1 MDVLLQGGEIL
12 TLKKCG
18 FLLVFAM
25 MFCFVIPNFASAEVI
40 KKTDSYTKWY
50 IKGYSPETT
59 FKGKEEG
66 TSYLYST
73 EVIADLGAEYN
84 VKYVDYYAQGGV
96 DGGYIRFYDV
106 NFRFVSNFDLKSYG
120 YKGKINIGTKARYV
134 SVGHS
139 TRQSPNSMNVSR
151 LDVYIDDG
159 AVSNVLDLKATP
171 EMNKITLNWKNPD
184 GEENFKGLRI
194 YQGNQIIANLDN
206 KTTSYVVNGLD
217 ASKGYSFTVK
227 SIDQN
232 GGETKGT
239 SVNATTLMPV
249 IKPPKN
255 VFLTPQ
261 DKKIVIAWDDVN
273 SPYLQGYNVYVDG
286 KKIND
291 KPLTSSKLIVKNLEN
306 DKSYKVQV
314 SAVNKNNVEGE
325 KSKEVAEKPSSDALE
340 VEYEV
345 KMPFNPKDVIGVAM
359 VFLLIVGPLILLGL
373 AFRFYKPIIT
383 FLYNSIQNKKGRDKK

>member
-1 MDVLLQGGEIL
+1 MLMLSLAIVTVLS
-12 TLKKCG
+12 
-18 FLLVFAM
+18 
-25 MFCFVIPNFASAEVI
+25 IPNFASAEVVR
-40 KKTDSYTKWY
+40 KTDYNTKWY
-50 IKGYSPETT
+50 TKGYSPETT
-59 FKGKEEG
+59 FTGKAEG
-66 TSYLYST
+66 TSYLYGK
-73 EVIADLGAEYN
+73 EVMADLGAEYN
-84 VKYVDYYAQGGV
+84 VKYVDFYSQGGV
-96 DGGYIRFYDV
+96 DGGYISFFDV
-106 NFRFVSNFDLKSYG
+106 NFRRVTNFELKLYG
-120 YKGKINIGTKARYV
+120 YKGKINVGAKARYV

-139 TRQSPNSMNVSR
+139 TRESPNSLNVSR

-159 AVSNVLDLKATP
+159 AVSNVINLKATP
-171 EMNKITLNWKNPD
+171 EMNKVTLNWKNPE

-217 ASKGYSFTVK
+217 ASKDYSFTVK

-239 SVNATTLMPV
+239 SVNTKTLMPV
-249 IKPPKN
+249 IKPPEN

-325 KSKEVAEKPSSDALE
+325 KSKEKTDKPSSDALE
-340 VEYEV
+340 VEYDV
-345 KMPFNPKDVIGVAM
+345 KMPFGVKDVIDVAM
-359 VFLLIVGPLILLGL
+359 ILLLIVAPLTLLGL
-373 AFRFYKPIIT
+373 AFIYHKPIIT
-383 FLYNSIQNKKGRDKK
+383 FLYNAIQNKKRRD

>member
-1 MDVLLQGGEIL
+1 MLIKKYILMFSLVIVTVLS
-12 TLKKCG
+12 
-18 FLLVFAM
+18 
-25 MFCFVIPNFASAEVI
+25 IPSFASAEVI
-40 KKTDSYTKWY
+40 QKTDSYTKWY
-50 IKGYSPETT
+50 IKGYSHETT
-59 FKGKEEG
+59 FKGREEG
-66 TSYLYST
+66 TSYLYSN
-73 EVIADLGAEYN
+73 EVIADLGAEYS

-96 DGGYIRFYDV
+96 DGGYIAFYDV
-106 NFRFVSNFDLKSYG
+106 NFRRVTGFDLKLYG
-120 YKGKINIGTKARYV
+120 YKGKVNVGEKARYV

-139 TRQSPNSMNVSR
+139 TRQSPNSLKVST
-151 LDVYIDDG
+151 LNVYIDDG
-159 AVSNVLDLKATP
+159 AVSNVSNLKATP
-171 EMNKITLNWKNPD
+171 EMNKVTLNWKNPE

-194 YQGNQIIANLDN
+194 YQGNQVIANLDN
-206 KTTSYVVNGLD
+206 KTTSYVANGLD

-249 IKPPKN
+249 IKPPEN

-261 DKKIVIAWDDVN
+261 DKKIVIAWDDVK

-306 DKSYKVQV
+306 DNSYKVQV

-325 KSKEVAEKPSSDALE
+325 KSKEKTDKPSSDALE
-340 VEYEV
+340 VEYDV
-345 KMPFNPKDVIGVAM
+345 KVPFDVKEAVTVAM
-359 VFLLIVGPLILLGL
+359 VFLMIVAPFILLGFAL
-373 AFRFYKPIIT
+373 KFYKPFIT
-383 FLYNSIQNKKGRDKK
+383 FLYNTIQNKKRRE

>member
-1 MDVLLQGGEIL
+1 MIFKKYILMLSLVIVTVL
-12 TLKKCG
+12 T
-18 FLLVFAM
+18 
-25 MFCFVIPNFASAEVI
+25 IPSFASAEVI

-50 IKGYSPETT
+50 MKGYSPETT

-66 TSYLYST
+66 TSYLYGT

-84 VKYVDYYAQGGV
+84 VKYMDYYAQGGV
-96 DGGYIRFYDV
+96 DGGYITFYDV
-106 NFRFVSNFDLKSYG
+106 NFRSVSNFELRLYG
-120 YKGKINIGTKARYV
+120 YKGKINVGVKARYV

-139 TRQSPNSMNVSR
+139 TRQSPNSLKVST

-159 AVSNVLDLKATP
+159 AVSNVSNLKATP
-171 EMNKITLNWKNPD
+171 EMNKVTLNWKNPE

-194 YQGNQIIANLDN
+194 YQGNQVIANLDN

-249 IKPPKN
+249 IPPPEN

-261 DKKIVIAWDDVN
+261 SGKMVIAWNDVN
-273 SPYLQGYNVYVDG
+273 SPYLKGYNVYIDG
-286 KKIND
+286 KKINNE
-291 KPLTSSKLIVKNLEN
+291 PLTSSKMIVKNLEN
-306 DKSYKVQV
+306 NKSYKVQI

-325 KSKEVAEKPSSDALE
+325 KSKEKSEKPSSNALE
-340 VEYEV
+340 VEYDV
-345 KMPFNPKDVIGVAM
+345 KMPFTPMD
-359 VFLLIVGPLILLGL
+359 FLKTSLSFLGL
-373 AFRFYKPIIT
+373 IGPFVLLALAIIYHKR
-383 FLYNSIQNKKGRDKK
+383 LIEMIKKSLISYRERRKQ

>member
-1 MDVLLQGGEIL
+1 MAFKKYMLMLSLAIVMVLSISS
-12 TLKKCG
+12 
-18 FLLVFAM
+18 
-25 MFCFVIPNFASAEVI
+25 FASAEVI
-40 KKTDSYTKWY
+40 QKTDSYTKWY
-50 IKGYSPETT
+50 IKGYSHETT
-59 FKGKEEG
+59 FKGREEG
-66 TSYLYST
+66 TSYLYSK

-96 DGGYIRFYDV
+96 DGGYIAFYDV
-106 NFRFVSNFDLKSYG
+106 NFRRVTDFQLKLYG
-120 YKGKINIGTKARYV
+120 YKGKINVGVKSRYV

-159 AVSNVLDLKATP
+159 AVSNVINLKATP
-171 EMNKITLNWKNPD
+171 EMNNVTLNWKNPE

-194 YQGNQIIANLDN
+194 YQGNQVIANLDN

-249 IKPPKN
+249 IKPPEN

-261 DKKIVIAWDDVN
+261 DKKIVIAWDDVK

-306 DKSYKVQV
+306 DNSYKVQV

-325 KSKEVAEKPSSDALE
+325 KSKEKTDKPSSDALE
-340 VEYEV
+340 VEYDV
-345 KMPFNPKDVIGVAM
+345 KVPFDAKEAVTVAM
-359 VFLLIVGPLILLGL
+359 VFLMIVAPFILLGFAL
-373 AFRFYKPIIT
+373 KFYKPFIT
-383 FLYNSIQNKKGRDKK
+383 FLYNSIQNKKRRE

>member
-1 MDVLLQGGEIL
+1 MDVSLQRGEIL
-12 TLKKCG
+12 NLKKCG
-18 FLLVFAM
+18 FLLSLVIAICFA
-25 MFCFVIPNFASAEVI
+25 IPNFASAEIV
-40 KKTDSYTKWY
+40 KKTDYYTKWY

-66 TSYLYST
+66 TSYLYSK

-84 VKYVDYYAQGGV
+84 VKYVNYYAQGGV
-96 DGGYIRFYDV
+96 DGGYIDFYDV
-106 NFRFVSNFDLKSYG
+106 NFRRISSFELRLYG
-120 YKGKINIGTKARYV
+120 YTGKINVGVKARYV

-139 TRQSPNSMNVSR
+139 TRQSPNSMNVSK

-206 KTTSYVVNGLD
+206 KTTSYVVSGLD
-217 ASKGYSFTVK
+217 ASKDYSFTVK

-239 SVNATTLMPV
+239 SVNTTTLMPV
-249 IKPPKN
+249 IKPPEN

-261 DKKIVIAWDDVN
+261 DKKMVIAWDDVK

-286 KKIND
+286 KKINE

-306 DKSYKVQV
+306 DKSYKIQV

-325 KSKEVAEKPSSDALE
+325 KSKEKTEKPSLSALE
-340 VEYEV
+340 VEYDV
-345 KMPFNPKDVIGVAM
+345 KMPFNPKDVVWVAM
-359 VFLLIVGPLILLGL
+359 AFLFIV
-373 AFRFYKPIIT
+373 
-383 FLYNSIQNKKGRDKK
+383 